1 MSKNQRRGR
10 LIQVL
15 SSLAAA
21 GFLMTQA
28 SLVAAQTVVKFHHDL
43 PEDSAQHVAAEKF
56 KAEVA
61 KRSKGKIE
69 VKIFPN
75 NALGD
80 DVEATQQMQFGALQA
95 AIIPTAKLS
104 NFVPAMQIVD
114 LPFIFPSPKV
124 AHAVLD
130 GEAGN
135 KLMATL
141 DKVGLTG
148 VTFWESGFKQMTC
161 NKAITQP
168 TDFKG
173 QKVRVMQSP
182 IIMEQF
188 NVMGAN
194 PVPIAF
200 GETYNAL
207 QQRVVD
213 CQENPLVSITKMK
226 FYEVQSN
233 LIISNHAYLAYAFV
247 FSKRWL
253 DQQSKENRQILVEI
267 ARETTA
273 FQREETARRESGYV
287 DTIKKSG
294 TKVSTLT
301 TNQLALF
308 QKATM
313 PVHTKFADQVGKGLL
328 ETFYTQTKAQR

>member
-1 MSKNQRRGR
+1 MSKIQRGGR
-10 LIQVL
+10 LIHAL

-21 GFLMTQA
+21 ALLVSQA
-28 SLVAAQTVVKFHHDL
+28 GLATAQTVVKFHHDL

-56 KAEVA
+56 KAEVE
-61 KRSKGKIE
+61 KRSKGQLE

-161 NKAITQP
+161 NRAITKP
-168 TDFKG
+168 SDFKG

-188 NVMGAN
+188 SVMGAN

-226 FYEVQSN
+226 FYEVQSD

-253 DQQSKENRQILVEI
+253 DKQSKEHRQILVDV
-267 ARETTA
+267 ARETTP

-294 TKVSTLT
+294 TKVSVLT
-301 TNQLALF
+301 ENQLAVF

-313 PVHTKFADQVGKGLL
+313 PVHTKFADQIGKGLL